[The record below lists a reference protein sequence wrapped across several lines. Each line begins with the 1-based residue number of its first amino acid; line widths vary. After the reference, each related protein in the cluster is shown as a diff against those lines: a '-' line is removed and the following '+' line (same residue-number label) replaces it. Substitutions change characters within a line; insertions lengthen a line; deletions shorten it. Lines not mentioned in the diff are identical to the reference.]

1 MPPMPPVRTTSVSAA
16 CWLAA
21 SVPLLLLLTAAA
33 GAPAAAGASPA
44 SPVAA
49 AGRFAVAPAT
59 APAPAAAAG
68 AGHPGAGAAATPPAS
83 RFAPLP
89 GPFGVEVMDLDW
101 FDQDRRRPVPVRVYF
116 PRRGAGPFP
125 VVVFSSGLGAGRASF
140 EFLDRHLA
148 SHGYV
153 TVQVQH
159 VGSDDRIWKPGGDAK
174 DAKETVMKVV
184 RDPQTGISRLLD
196 LVFALDQV
204 VALQATSPV
213 LRGRID
219 LKSIAVG
226 GHNLGAW
233 TALSAAGLAFLGKD
247 GEESSLPDPRVKA
260 ALLFGPPAPQAKQRE
275 TMRFEHI
282 RVPCLHVAGALA
294 ETQDDPPAAERRFT
308 FDQITGAD
316 EVLVILAGSPGSLAI
331 PKPAVAAGG
340 GRPELVDQLKVV
352 ATAFLDAYLR
362 RDATARDWL
371 AGGGLATALGKGS
384 RVEARLAHPVAAP

>member
-1 MPPMPPVRTTSVSAA
+1 MPPMPPMSPWRTTSASAA
-16 CWLAA
+16 RWLAA
-21 SVPLLLLLTAAA
+21 SVPWLLLWLLFLTAAP
-33 GAPAAAGASPA
+33 GAPAAAGAS
-44 SPVAA
+44 SLA
-49 AGRFAVAPAT
+49 AGDRSAGAPT
-59 APAPAAAAG
+59 TAPAAAAASG
-68 AGHPGAGAAATPPAS
+68 AGRAGAGAAATAS

-101 FDQDRRRPVPVRVYF
+101 FDPDRKRPVPVRVYF

-140 EFLDRHLA
+140 QFLDRHLA

-153 TVQVQH
+153 SVQLQH
-159 VGSDDRIWKPGGDAK
+159 AGSDDRILKPGGDAK
-174 DAKETVMKVV
+174 DAKETLMKVV

-204 VALQATSPV
+204 VAMQASSPV

-219 LKSIAVG
+219 LKAIAVG

-233 TALSAAGLAFLGKD
+233 TALSAAGLAFAGKD
-247 GEESSLPDPRVKA
+247 GEESSLPDPRVRA
-260 ALLFGPPAPQAKQRE
+260 ALLFGPPAPQAKQRA

-282 RVPCLHVAGALA
+282 QVPCLHVTGALA
-294 ETQDDPPAAERRFT
+294 DRQDDPPAAERRFT

-316 EVLVILAGSPGSLAI
+316 EVLVILAGSPGSLALHQ
-331 PKPAVAAGG
+331 PGTAAGD
-340 GRPELVDQLKVV
+340 GRQDLVDQLKVV
-352 ATAFLDAYLR
+352 STAFLDAYLR
-362 RDATARDWL
+362 RDAAARDWL

-384 RVEARLAHPVAAP
+384 RVETRSR